1 MFVWRF
7 CRGWRQFSSLFQF
20 SWSRVLTRS
29 VDFSAYLLKFF
40 ELFYDTSCCS
50 FAKLH
55 PSRIFRKIFLVCPV
69 PEIFLCFAVPCAAFR
84 FWIPRGVYGFYT
96 VYMISIL
103 CPRYFLWFSE
113 IPELCGDFPVFPPF
127 IPLPRHVVVHCF
139 FFILLRYSFLL
150 FSMPRFIFLVYSAV
164 KWLLPRKIFLLQ
176 GNLFDALVSRQRFD
190 YFRTFVLPHRFY
202 FCRVKFLLCVT

>member
-1 MFVWRF
+1 MLFV
-7 CRGWRQFSSLFQF
+7 CE
-20 SWSRVLTRS
+20 TT
-29 VDFSAYLLKFF
+29 FSAPFF
-40 ELFYDTSCCS
+40 
-50 FAKLH
+50 KN
-55 PSRIFRKIFLVCPV
+55 FLVCPV

-84 FWIPRGVYGFYT
+84 FWIPRGVSSFYT
-96 VYMISIL
+96 VYMIPIL

-139 FFILLRYSFLL
+139 FILLRYSFLL

-164 KWLLPRKIFLLQ
+164 KWLLPRKVFLLQ

-202 FCRVKFLLCVT
+202 FCRVKFLLCVALSVLELYFRAPILYRWLIFLCFFLLSRYCLWIFYALFLFAA